1 MRDTYSLP
9 DAGQPGALP
18 QSPITGL
25 IGRTRETAELET
37 LLSADRVAPVWLT
50 GYEGVGKTA
59 LICETAR
66 KLLASGR
73 FERVVY
79 TSFGLAGITE
89 AALYDLGQS
98 LIGPDFKLSTDSLP
112 RIEETLSSQP
122 TLIIWDDVGSVLYGG
137 SQALDQPALLTW
149 YQTANRIAT
158 QGGSALC
165 LISDGIE
172 LPPSSR
178 RLAAVKEYQV
188 STLADDA
195 AVALG
200 LALDQAMT
208 KQEPRS
214 SWQQLV
220 QWLGGN
226 PLALRCLSAARGEL
240 PLDSVSADLLARAP
254 GLQSGEGRFRNRALE
269 VALDQLVGT
278 LSEALRERL
287 PDLGIFV
294 GGFVQNL
301 GAEVLEITREQW
313 VDGSTP
319 LGQAGLVWDEPAPVL
334 TIPVVR
340 FHPALERWAGRRL
353 GSERRAELAA
363 AHYSHY
369 FGFVSWIFRSASALQ
384 ERGPRLFYREIGNV
398 RRGLASILASGEVSV
413 AINYIQVYN
422 ALLKELGFEQEST
435 RATDAV
441 SAATQTLLPQEG
453 PWTQTGVEIALKQA
467 EAFMSSGDG
476 QKAGSLLSQLAVR
489 FERPDG
495 VDYKGQQAT
504 LDHVR
509 VLVDLARVLRSTQ
522 HADVAVR
529 SLNEALDLLDP
540 FDVTEGTRTRR
551 AEIYSDL
558 LEIHLQLGQIEDAAS
573 ACQRGLSALG
583 DLDSPQLRA
592 NLHTRA
598 AFLAVRQNDLDKARE
613 ELLEAA
619 TIMTANGDLA
629 GLAAVEN
636 QLATLDLRSPDGI
649 PSAMEH
655 LGHAIGYAREGGQW
669 LVEAQLHSQ
678 RSQLAVQQ
686 RDSDTAENEL
696 REAVAIYES
705 NGAAGLLTMARAT
718 LAELLLRLSRPEE
731 AQSEAEL
738 ALVAGRA
745 SGQSIPWELYLLLQR
760 IATVREDEA
769 DQARWR
775 ALTTEAYGQ
784 SPAAAA
790 VVNRFTPLFDALARA
805 SQGEA
810 MDTDAAEMLESM
822 ENNAQTKALAQSL
835 WRVLSGER
843 GEILFGELDHVGTAV
858 VRALLQRLDN
868 APDDDA
874 SIGDASEEESPA
886 ADA

>member
-1 MRDTYSLP
+1 MSDTYSLP

-25 IGRTRETAELET
+25 IGRTRELAELET

-50 GYEGVGKTA
+50 GYEGIGKTT

-66 KLLASGR
+66 RLAASGR

-98 LIGPDFKLSTDSLP
+98 LIGPEFKLSADALP
-112 RIEETLSSQP
+112 RIEQALASRP
-122 TLIIWDDVGSVLYGG
+122 TLIIWDDVGTILYGG

-158 QGGSALC
+158 QGRSALC

-178 RLAAVKEYQV
+178 RLAGVQGYQV
-188 STLADDA
+188 STLVDDA
-195 AVALG
+195 AIELG
-200 LALDQAMT
+200 LALDQAMG
-208 KQEPRS
+208 KQGPLT
-214 SWQQLV
+214 SWQQMV
-220 QWLGGN
+220 QWLGGH

-240 PLDSVSADLLARAP
+240 SLEPMAADLLARAP
-254 GLQSGEGRFRNRALE
+254 GLQSGEGRFRNRALDL
-269 VALDQLVGT
+269 ALDQLVAT
-278 LSEALRERL
+278 LGADLRERL
-287 PDLGIFV
+287 TDLGIFV
-294 GGFVQNL
+294 GGFIQNL
-301 GAEVLEITREQW
+301 GPEIMEITRDQW
-313 VDGSTP
+313 VEGSAP
-319 LGQAGLVWDEPAPVL
+319 LEDAGLVWNEPVPVL
-334 TIPVVR
+334 TIPMVR
-340 FHPALERWAGRRL
+340 LHPALERWAERRL
-353 GSERRAELAA
+353 GSERRTELAA
-363 AHYSHY
+363 AHYRHY
-369 FGFVSWIFRSASALQ
+369 FGFISWIFRSANTLQ

-422 ALLKELGFEQEST
+422 ALLKELGFEQESA
-435 RATDAV
+435 RATDGV
-441 SAATQTLLPQEG
+441 SAATQTLLPPEG

-467 EAFMSSGDG
+467 EAFMSSGDA

-495 VDYKGQQAT
+495 IDYKGQQAT
-504 LDHVR
+504 LDHIR
-509 VLVDLARVLRSTQ
+509 VLVDLAHVLRGTQ

-540 FDVTEGTRTRR
+540 FDANEATRTRR

-558 LEIHLQLGQIEDAAS
+558 LEVHLQLGQIEDAAS

-583 DLDSPQLRA
+583 DLENPQLRA

-613 ELLEAA
+613 ELQEAA
-619 TIMTANGDLA
+619 TIMTTTGDLA
-629 GLAAVEN
+629 GLAAIEN

-655 LGHAIGYAREGGQW
+655 LSRAIGHARDGGQW

-678 RSQLAVQQ
+678 RAQLATQQ
-686 RDSDTAENEL
+686 RNFDAAENEL
-696 REAVAIYES
+696 REAIALYES
-705 NGAAGLLTMARAT
+705 NGASGLLTMARAT
-718 LAELLLRLSRPEE
+718 LAEFLLRLSRPEE

-738 ALVAGRA
+738 ALVAGKA
-745 SGQSIPWELYLLLQR
+745 SGQGIPWELYLLLQR
-760 IATVREDEA
+760 IAAAREDEA
-769 DQARWR
+769 QYARWR
-775 ALTTEAYGQ
+775 ALTTETYAQ
-784 SPAAAA
+784 SPAAAS
-790 VVNRFTPLFDALARA
+790 VVNRFAPLFDALVKV

-822 ENNAQTKALAQSL
+822 ENNAQSKELAQSL

-843 GEILFGELDHVGTAV
+843 GEVLFANLDHVGTAV
-858 VRALLQRLDN
+858 VRALLRRLDEASN
-868 APDDDA
+868 DDTPNEA
-874 SIGDASEEESPA
+874 SDEESPD

>member
-1 MRDTYSLP
+1 MTDTYSLP

-25 IGRTRETAELET
+25 IGRSRELAELET

-50 GYEGVGKTA
+50 GYEGIGKTA

-66 KLLASGR
+66 KLVASGR

-79 TSFGLAGITE
+79 TSLGVAGITE
-89 AALYDLGQS
+89 ATLYDLGQS
-98 LIGPDFKLSTDSLP
+98 LIGPEFKLSENALP
-112 RIEETLSSQP
+112 EIEQALADRP
-122 TLIIWDDVGSVLYGG
+122 TLVIWDDVGTILYGG

-158 QGGSALC
+158 QGRSALC

-178 RLAAVKEYQV
+178 RLAGVQEYQV
-188 STLADDA
+188 GILADDA
-195 AVALG
+195 ATELG
-200 LALDQAMT
+200 QALDQAT
-208 KQEPRS
+208 ARQEPLT

-220 QWLGGN
+220 GWLGGH
-226 PLALRCLSAARGEL
+226 PLALRCLSAARGERSL
-240 PLDSVSADLLARAP
+240 EPVAANLLARAP

-278 LSEALRERL
+278 LSDDLRERL
-287 PDLGIFV
+287 TDLGIFV

-301 GAEVLEITREQW
+301 GPEILEITREQW
-313 VDGSTP
+313 VDGSAP
-319 LGQAGLVWDEPAPVL
+319 LEQAGLVWNEPAPLL

-340 FHPALERWAGRRL
+340 IHPALGRWAERRL
-353 GSERRAELAA
+353 GSDRRAELAA
-363 AHYSHY
+363 AHSSHY
-369 FGFVSWIFRSASALQ
+369 FGFISWIFRSASTIQ
-384 ERGPRLFYREIGNV
+384 ERGPRLFYRELGNV

-422 ALLKELGFEQEST
+422 ALLKELGFEQESA

-453 PWTQTGVEIALKQA
+453 PWTQPGVEIALKQA
-467 EAFMSSGDG
+467 EAFMSSGDV

-495 VDYKGQQAT
+495 VDYRGQQAT

-509 VLVDLARVLRSTQ
+509 ILVDLAHVLRATQ

-529 SLNEALDLLDP
+529 SLNEALALLDP
-540 FDVTEGTRTRR
+540 FDANEATRTRR

-558 LEIHLQLGQIEDAAS
+558 VEVHLQLGQIEDAAG

-583 DLDSPQLRA
+583 DLDNPQLRT

-598 AFLAVRQNDLDKARE
+598 AFLAVKQNDLDRARE
-613 ELLEAA
+613 ELQKAA
-619 TIMTANGDLA
+619 SIMTENSDLA
-629 GLAAVEN
+629 GLAAIEN
-636 QLATLDLRSPDGI
+636 QLATLDLRSPEGI

-655 LGHAIGYAREGGQW
+655 LDRAISHAREGGQW

-678 RSQLAVQQ
+678 RAQLAAQQ
-686 RDSDTAENEL
+686 RMFDAAENEL
-696 REAVAIYES
+696 REAVALYES
-705 NGAAGLLTMARAT
+705 NGASGLLTMARAT
-718 LAELLLRLSRPEE
+718 LAEFLLRRSRPEE
-731 AQSEAEL
+731 AQSAAEL
-738 ALVAGRA
+738 ALEAGKA
-745 SGQSIPWELYLLLQR
+745 SGQGIPWELYLLLQR
-760 IATVREDEA
+760 IATAREDEA
-769 DQARWR
+769 EHARWR
-775 ALTTEAYGQ
+775 ALTIEAYAQ

-790 VVNRFTPLFDALARA
+790 VVNRFTPLFEALAKA

-810 MDTDAAEMLESM
+810 LDTDAAEMLESM
-822 ENNAQTKALAQSL
+822 ENNAQSKELAQSL

-843 GEILFGELDHVGTAV
+843 GDALFGRLDHVGTAV
-858 VRALLQRLDN
+858 VRALLKRI
-868 APDDDA
+868 DDA
-874 SIGDASEEESPA
+874 SAGEAPV

>member
-1 MRDTYSLP
+1 LSDTYSLP

-25 IGRTRETAELET
+25 IGRTRELAELET
-37 LLSADRVAPVWLT
+37 LLSTDRVAPVWLT
-50 GYEGVGKTA
+50 GYEGIGKTA

-66 KLLASGR
+66 KLVASGR

-79 TSFGLAGITE
+79 TSFGLSGITE
-89 AALYDLGQS
+89 AALYDLAQS
-98 LIGPDFKLSTDSLP
+98 LIGPEFKLTEDALP
-112 RIEETLSSQP
+112 RIEQSLASRP

-149 YQTANRIAT
+149 YQTANRVAT
-158 QGGSALC
+158 QGRSVLG

-178 RLAAVKEYQV
+178 RLAGVQEYQV
-188 STLADDA
+188 GTLADDA
-195 AVALG
+195 AIELG
-200 LALDQAMT
+200 LALDQAMA

-220 QWLGGN
+220 QWLGGH

-240 PLDSVSADLLARAP
+240 SLEPVAADLLSRAP
-254 GLQSGEGRFRNRALE
+254 GLQAGEGRFRNRALE
-269 VALDQLVGT
+269 LALDQLVGT
-278 LSEALRERL
+278 LSDALRERL
-287 PDLGIFV
+287 TDLGIFV

-301 GAEVLEITREQW
+301 GAEILEITREQW
-313 VDGSTP
+313 VEGSAP
-319 LGQAGLVWDEPAPVL
+319 LEQAGLVWDEPAPVL

-340 FHPALERWAGRRL
+340 FHPALARWAERRL
-353 GSERRAELAA
+353 GSERRAELAT

-369 FGFVSWIFRSASALQ
+369 FGFISWIFRSASTIQ

-453 PWTQTGVEIALKQA
+453 PWTQTGVEIALQQA
-467 EAFMSSGDG
+467 EAFMSSGDA

-509 VLVDLARVLRSTQ
+509 VLVDLAHVLRGTQ

-540 FDVTEGTRTRR
+540 FDANEATRTRR

-558 LEIHLQLGQIEDAAS
+558 LEVHLQLGQIEDAAS

-583 DLDSPQLRA
+583 DLENPQLRS

-598 AFLAVRQNDLDKARE
+598 AFLAIRQNDLDKARE
-613 ELLEAA
+613 ELHEAA
-619 TIMTANGDLA
+619 AIMTANGDLA

-655 LGHAIGYAREGGQW
+655 LNRAIGHARDGGQW

-678 RSQLAVQQ
+678 RSQLAAQQ
-686 RDSDTAENEL
+686 RDLHAAENEL
-696 REAVAIYES
+696 REAIALYES
-705 NGAAGLLTMARAT
+705 NGATGLLTMARAT
-718 LAELLLRLSRPEE
+718 LAEFLLRLSRPEE

-738 ALVAGRA
+738 ALLAGKA
-745 SGQSIPWELYLLLQR
+745 SGQGIPWELYLLLQR
-760 IATVREDEA
+760 IATAREDEA
-769 DQARWR
+769 EQARWR
-775 ALTTEAYGQ
+775 ALTIEAYAQ
-784 SPAAAA
+784 SSAAAA
-790 VVNRFTPLFDALARA
+790 VVSRFTPLFDALVKA

-822 ENNAQTKALAQSL
+822 ENNAQSKELAQSL

-843 GEILFGELDHVGTAV
+843 GDVVFDKLDHVGTAV
-858 VRALLQRLDN
+858 VRALLQRM
-868 APDDDA
+868 DDA
-874 SIGDASEEESPA
+874 SDDDASEEEAPA
-886 ADA
+886 ANA